1 MAQNWF
7 KHDYNARNDEKILEL
22 RAEYGWKGYG
32 LFFGIIE
39 FMCETET
46 GCLDTERIGGL
57 SVAYNLP
64 KDELLAFISF
74 CIDIDL
80 FFEDEDGLIKS
91 GRVVTHLEKM
101 NTYKQAGKKGAK
113 KRWNKQSG
121 RGANGKANN
130 TPNADK
136 IREDKRRE
144 DNNYYSQRIVDTVPD
159 IESIEDKNVILACHL
174 WHDVNSLQPNNKTT
188 QRAKVKTWS
197 EPIRLM
203 VEQDDRTYEEIWDL
217 WKRVQKDEF
226 WRTNILSP
234 AKLRDKFDQLSIK
247 LKPQKPQIDE
257 QFIDSLF

>member
-64 KDELLAFISF
+64 KDELLGFISF

-113 KRWNKQSG
+113 KRWNKKSDEG
-121 RGANGKANN
+121 GNRGAISD
-130 TPNADK
+130 PNADK
-136 IREDKRRE
+136 IREDKNRE
-144 DNNYYSQRIVDTVPD
+144 DNNNYVQFVY
-159 IESIEDKNVILACHL
+159 L
-174 WHDVNSLQPNNKTT
+174 WNDVNECNLRITDKKREQI
-188 QRAKVKTWS
+188 RA
-197 EPIRLM
+197 RL
-203 VEQDDRTYEEIWDL
+203 RTYSEDELKTSIRNRSEDDWINGEGKKYKTNWDS
-217 WKRVQKDEF
+217 F
-226 WRTNILSP
+226 WRN
-234 AKLRDKFDQLSIK
+234 DE
-247 LKPQKPQIDE
+247 KPERYLTQNENGQYKVIDGGTW
-257 QFIDSLF
+257 

>member
-1 MAQNWF
+1 MENGFIKLYRQIQNWEWYTDSATVHF
-7 KHDYNARNDEKILEL
+7 FIHCILS
-22 RAEYGWKGYG
+22 ANWKDKRWQGKEVKRGQFITSYAH
-32 LFFGIIE
+32 LS
-39 FMCETET
+39 MQT
-46 GCLDTERIGGL
+46 GL
-57 SVAYNLP
+57 SV
-64 KDELLAFISF
+64 KQIRIR
-74 CIDIDL
+74 IDRLVDSGEI
-80 FFEDEDGLIKS
+80 EYKGASNHSLIT
-91 GRVVTHLEKM
+91 VCNY
-101 NTYKQAGKKGAK
+101 NTYQPKHVEEGKQ
-113 KRWNKQSG
+113 
-121 RGANGKANN
+121 KAN
-130 TPNADK
+130 
-136 IREDKRRE
+136 KRHSKGTQRATTKE
-144 DNNYYSQRIVDTVPD
+144 GKEYKEGKNNYSQRIVDTVPD